1 MHAAVLLARAVL
13 ALVFLIAG
21 VAKLADLDASR
32 DTVEA
37 FGFTLPAA
45 RVVGTAL
52 PFAEVAV
59 GLGLLIQ
66 ESSRWAAVAA
76 IILLAGFTAAV
87 GRALAQGSRP
97 DCNCFGQLT
106 SQAVGAPTIA
116 RNVVFTLI
124 GALVVWRGPGD
135 SLSAW
140 TSGLVAANLVAGLAV
155 LVAVLASAAAVHFHG
170 RAAAAERLASLR
182 VEADAAAGSGPHAPL
197 PGEAAPLFSATDLA
211 GSEVS
216 LASLCARGLPVV
228 LVFASPMCGP
238 CGRLLPQLARWSS
251 TLRGRIVIAVVAS
264 LVPNP
269 EVLGAQLE
277 VREELVL
284 LSEQGLAIAAAYA
297 VAQTPTAF
305 VVGSD
310 GSIEAGAHSGAGAIE
325 RLVRSTLR
333 RHPDALAGV
342 A

>member
-37 FGFTLPAA
+37 FGFTLPVA
-45 RVVGTAL
+45 RVVGTVL
-52 PFAEVAV
+52 PFSEITV

-76 IILLAGFTAAV
+76 IVLLAGFTAAV
-87 GRALAQGSRP
+87 GRALAQGNRP

-116 RNVVFTLI
+116 RNVVFLLI
-124 GALVVWRGPGD
+124 GALVVWRAPGD
-135 SLSAW
+135 SLSGW
-140 TSGLVAANLVAGLAV
+140 TSGLAAANLVAGLAV
-155 LVAVLASAAAVHFHG
+155 LVAALASAAAVHFH
-170 RAAAAERLASLR
+170 RRAAAERLASLR
-182 VEADAAAGSGPHAPL
+182 SEADAAADSGPHAPL

-216 LASLCARGLPVV
+216 LVSLCARGLPVV

-251 TLRGRIVIAVVAS
+251 TLRGRIVIAVVES

-269 EVLGAQLE
+269 EVLRAQLE

-297 VAQTPTAF
+297 VAHTPTAF

-310 GSIEAGAHSGAGAIE
+310 GAIEAGAQSGAGAIE

>member
-21 VAKLADLDASR
+21 VAKLADLDTSR

-37 FGFTLPAA
+37 FGFTLPVA

-52 PFAEVAV
+52 PFAEITVA
-59 GLGLLIQ
+59 LGLLVQ
-66 ESSRWAAVAA
+66 QSSRWAAVAA
-76 IILLAGFTAAV
+76 IVLLAGFTAAI
-87 GRALAQGSRP
+87 GRALSRGSRP
-97 DCNCFGQLT
+97 NCNCFGQLT
-106 SQAVGAPTIA
+106 SQA
-116 RNVVFTLI
+116 I
-124 GALVVWRGPGD
+124 GAQTIGRNAVFLLISALVLWRGPGY
-135 SLSAW
+135 SLSGW
-140 TSGLVAANLVAGLAV
+140 TSGLAAANLVAA
-155 LVAVLASAAAVHFHG
+155 VAVLAAALACAAAVQLHG
-170 RAAAAERLASLR
+170 RAAAAERLVSLSSER
-182 VEADAAAGSGPHAPL
+182 DAAADSGPHTPL

-211 GSEVS
+211 GTEVS

-251 TLRGRIVIAVVAS
+251 TLRGRIVIAVVES

-277 VREELVL
+277 VREELIL
-284 LSEQGLAIAAAYA
+284 LSEHGLAIAAAYA

-305 VVGSD
+305 VVSSD
-310 GSIEAGAHSGAGAIE
+310 GSIEAGAQSGAGAIE
-325 RLVRSTLR
+325 RLVRATLR